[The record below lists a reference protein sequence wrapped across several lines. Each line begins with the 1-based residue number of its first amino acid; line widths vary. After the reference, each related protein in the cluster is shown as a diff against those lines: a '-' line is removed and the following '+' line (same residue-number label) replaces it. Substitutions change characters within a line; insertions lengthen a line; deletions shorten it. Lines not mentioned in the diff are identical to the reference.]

1 MVVVSIS
8 AIYQLVKSLCFFN
21 VDYVPLGVSEQ
32 AIVQFF
38 NGALL
43 AAAGVDYSVA
53 SASGQFPVLKAEIG
67 PRRPDAAGQVSYTMR
82 EFVYIC
88 YQADHRYCFLEFRTI
103 ADANICLKLDG
114 TMNLPSMLLIIDVV
128 DCICCRHLL

>member
-1 MVVVSIS
+1 MSHTSSVFI
-8 AIYQLVKSLCFFN
+8 FF
-21 VDYVPLGVSEQ
+21 LLAGVSEQ

-67 PRRPDAAGQVSYTMR
+67 PRRADAVG
-82 EFVYIC
+82 
-88 YQADHRYCFLEFRTI
+88 QADHRYCFLEFRTI
-103 ADANICLKLDG
+103 ADANMCLKLDG
-114 TMNLPSMLLIIDVV
+114 MFTKNTSGWTSRRAVF
-128 DCICCRHLL
+128 

>member
-1 MVVVSIS
+1 M
-8 AIYQLVKSLCFFN
+8 
-21 VDYVPLGVSEQ
+21 SEQ

-67 PRRPDAAGQVSYTMR
+67 PRRADAVG
-82 EFVYIC
+82 
-88 YQADHRYCFLEFRTI
+88 QADHRYCFLEFRTI

-114 TMNLPSMLLIIDVV
+114 KACNESNNLRDVV
-128 DCICCRHLL
+128 VLLCSFFS